1 MNEHPSSTPP
11 ATSGGSGFDERLSV
25 PWWWYVPAVFVAALL
40 GAEIHLGYPGIRSWI
55 GYAVLVP
62 VAVGVLFWLGRVR
75 VRVGAGEL
83 RVGEATLALRHVGRV
98 EVVQKADKQIALG
111 PELDPAA
118 FLLHRSWVG
127 PLVRVEV
134 TDPED
139 PTPYWIF
146 SVRDPERLLAALGR

>member
-1 MNEHPSSTPP
+1 M
-11 ATSGGSGFDERLSV
+11 

>member
-25 PWWWYVPAVFVAALL
+25 PWWWYLPAVFVAVLL

-62 VAVGVLFWLGRVR
+62 VALGVLFWLGRVR
-75 VRVGAGEL
+75 VRVGDGTL

-98 EVVQKADKQIALG
+98 EVVQKADKQVALG

-118 FLLHRSWVG
+118 FLVHRGWVG
-127 PLVRVEV
+127 PVVRVEV